1 MFTGETV
8 KDTPIDTT
16 LSSAQKKRFYFDK
29 FTYTKEGFLP
39 STGIIE
45 GKSNERTVE
54 EIEESNEEVSMRTER
69 RMSD

>member
-1 MFTGETV
+1 M

-16 LSSAQKKRFYFDK
+16 LSSAQKKKFYFDK

-45 GKSNERTVE
+45 GKSKDKTVE
-54 EIEESNEEVSMRTER
+54 EIEETNEDNSIKGER